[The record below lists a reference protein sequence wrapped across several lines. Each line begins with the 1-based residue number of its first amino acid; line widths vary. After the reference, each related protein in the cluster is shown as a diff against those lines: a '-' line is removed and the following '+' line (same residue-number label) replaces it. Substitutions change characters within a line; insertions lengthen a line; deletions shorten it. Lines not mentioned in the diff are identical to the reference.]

1 MASSQM
7 TTSTTV
13 HSSSP
18 SRQRDRG
25 TGHTATRWAGAVVL
39 ALCLGLAGLMLVPT
53 LFGFQRYVVTGK
65 SMTGAIDRGSVA
77 FEKAVP
83 VRQLHVGDVI
93 TFTPPASSGVHHRV
107 THRIAAIG
115 QDPAGRP
122 VFRTKGDANTAR
134 DPWKMTLDQATQPR
148 VDFHVPYVGYALMAL
163 SDRHARMLLI
173 GGPALIIAFL
183 VLMTMWRQAGEEAR
197 ESRSTP
203 RPTATE
209 VVE

>member
-7 TTSTTV
+7 TSTTV
-13 HSSSP
+13 HSSSLP
-18 SRQRDRG
+18 RQRDRAA
-25 TGHTATRWAGAVVL
+25 GHAATRWAGAVVL

-53 LFGFQRYVVTGK
+53 LFGVQRYVVTGK

-115 QDPAGRP
+115 RDHAGRP
-122 VFRTKGDANTAR
+122 VFRTQGDANSAR
-134 DPWKMTLDQATQPR
+134 DPWKFTLDKT
-148 VDFHVPYVGYALMAL
+148 
-163 SDRHARMLLI
+163 
-173 GGPALIIAFL
+173 
-183 VLMTMWRQAGEEAR
+183 
-197 ESRSTP
+197 
-203 RPTATE
+203 
-209 VVE
+209 